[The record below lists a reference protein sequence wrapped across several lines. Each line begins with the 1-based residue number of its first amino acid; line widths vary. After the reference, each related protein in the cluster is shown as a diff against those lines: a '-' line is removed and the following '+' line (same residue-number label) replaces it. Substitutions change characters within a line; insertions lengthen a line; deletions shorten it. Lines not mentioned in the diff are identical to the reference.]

1 MAICILCISYIE
13 KGYTVS
19 KRYRNSSVPK
29 TKRTLVGYDKLND
42 VPVVIDTRVPDLS
55 GSREPTIAVEDGD
68 KYLWT
73 CRFCQATTKVGRKVC
88 SLCNK
93 DASKVIKTVDD
104 TEAREQHIKNCD
116 CCICE
121 LDELDDCECIC
132 NYAIN
137 PDKATVTDGQWKPN
151 DRYDYI
157 IIEAEKPQCIECFI
171 ILPIEFVSKG
181 YRKCND
187 CRKEVV

>member
-1 MAICILCISYIE
+1 M
-13 KGYTVS
+13 S

-55 GSREPTIAVEDGD
+55 GSREPTIEVEDGD

-93 DASKVIKTVDD
+93 DADAVIKI
-104 TEAREQHIKNCD
+104 A
-116 CCICE
+116 
-121 LDELDDCECIC
+121 
-132 NYAIN
+132 
-137 PDKATVTDGQWKPN
+137 DKV
-151 DRYDYI
+151 
-157 IIEAEKPQCIECFI
+157 EE
-171 ILPIEFVSKG
+171 
-181 YRKCND
+181 
-187 CRKEVV
+187 

>member
-1 MAICILCISYIE
+1 M
-13 KGYTVS
+13 S

-55 GSREPTIAVEDGD
+55 GSREPTIEVEDGD

-93 DASKVIKTVDD
+93 DADAVIKIADKVEEY
-104 TEAREQHIKNCD
+104 TEHKNKCD
-116 CCICE
+116 CCTCDV
-121 LDELDDCECIC
+121 LKVTDDEITVTHNCNCVCIHEPQ
-132 NYAIN
+132 NIES
-137 PDKATVTDGQWKPN
+137 VTDGEWKPN

-171 ILPIEFVSKG
+171 ILPLEFVSKG

>member
-1 MAICILCISYIE
+1 M
-13 KGYTVS
+13 S

-116 CCICE
+116 CDDACIYE
-121 LDELDDCECIC
+121 VHLDKDD
-132 NYAIN
+132 
-137 PDKATVTDGQWKPN
+137 VRDGQWKPN

-157 IIEAEKPQCIECFI
+157 IIEQRSHNVLSVLLFCP
-171 ILPIEFVSKG
+171 LSS
-181 YRKCND
+181 
-187 CRKEVV
+187 

>member
-1 MAICILCISYIE
+1 
-13 KGYTVS
+13 VS

-55 GSREPTIAVEDGD
+55 GSREPTIEVEDGD

-104 TEAREQHIKNCD
+104 IEAREQHIKDCKCD
-116 CCICE
+116 GACIYE
-121 LDELDDCECIC
+121 VHLDKDD
-132 NYAIN
+132 
-137 PDKATVTDGQWKPN
+137 VRDGQWKPN

-171 ILPIEFVSKG
+171 ILPLEFVSKG